1 MTEASELERECHV
14 FTRLLTGE
22 AATAGIIAK
31 YCEAHA
37 VLEGCV
43 PESAIDRRLTRVARA
58 GAPLARVADAY
69 ARLFAPNSA
78 FRRKLV
84 LLLAILES
92 SPPFHARIDRT
103 EPRGPVMTIGRLA
116 LAGGIGVMAAVAG
129 MLLFGPMHA
138 WARVAG
144 RRG

>member
-1 MTEASELERECHV
+1 MTESSQLERECHV

-22 AATAGIIAK
+22 DATAGIIAK
-31 YCEAHA
+31 YRDAHA

-43 PESAIDRRLTRVARA
+43 PVSAIDRRLTGVARA
-58 GAPLARVADAY
+58 GAPLARMADAY

-84 LLLAILES
+84 LLLAILET

-103 EPRGPVMTIGRLA
+103 EPRGLVTTLGRLA
-116 LAGGIGVMAAVAG
+116 LAGVLGVLAALAG
-129 MLLFGPMHA
+129 MLLFGPMHV
-138 WARVAG
+138 WARLAG
-144 RRG
+144 RRA

>member
-1 MTEASELERECHV
+1 MTVSSQLERECHV
-14 FTRLLTGE
+14 FTRLLAGE

-31 YCEAHA
+31 YREAHA

-43 PESAIDRRLTRVARA
+43 PESAIDRRLTSVARG

-69 ARLFAPNSA
+69 ARLFAPNTA

-84 LLLAILES
+84 LLLAILET

-103 EPRGPVMTIGRLA
+103 EPRGPVTTIGRLA
-116 LAGGIGVMAAVAG
+116 LAGGMGVLAAMAG
-129 MLLFGPMHA
+129 MLLFGPLHL
-138 WARVAG
+138 WAMVAG